1 MSNAAWIRNRIEESP
16 DQLVVHT
23 QLLPL
28 AETMAQQCR
37 RELAQAQSSAIANIY
52 RRMLRDFEEI
62 LNQYQHH
69 AAAA

>member
-1 MSNAAWIRNRIEESP
+1 MTNAAWLRTRIEASP
-16 DQLVVHT
+16 DRLIVHT

-37 RELAQAQSSAIANIY
+37 RELAQAETHAVANIY
-52 RRMLRDFEEI
+52 NRMLRDFEEI
-62 LNQYQHH
+62 IQQY

>member
-1 MSNAAWIRNRIEESP
+1 MTNAAWLRTRIEASP

-37 RELAQAQSSAIANIY
+37 RELAQAKSHAVANIY
-52 RRMLRDFEEI
+52 NRMLRDLEEL
-62 LNQYQHH
+62 LNQYQSH